1 MELGRKGGNT
11 QRVLPPAPGT
21 PTMFDTS
28 FRQNEMSRQMEMNRR
43 KQEMENTG
51 GFDANAFADNM
62 NNMVGTGGTA
72 MGGDNFGASSHA
84 CSCSRDRARHEPALY
99 PGRMTAPLRSL
110 GSYAQLFEQGLR
122 PELR

>member
-1 MELGRKGGNT
+1 MMSPTDRAIMELGRKGGNT

-51 GFDANAFADNM
+51 GFDASDLMAKPEIRQEQTRNQADMVSRPYEDARVMSAMKTNPMNA
-62 NNMVGTGGTA
+62 
-72 MGGDNFGASSHA
+72 ASQN
-84 CSCSRDRARHEPALY
+84 
-99 PGRMTAPLRSL
+99 PGKPFLMRFI
-110 GSYAQLFEQGLR
+110 GK
-122 PELR
+122 